1 MKKLP
6 FFLAFSLA
14 LSLVALFAYLLAE
27 MKSTSPP
34 AAPGAREPVAP
45 RARQS
50 LAKVEGAELPFGPPT
65 ALNPFEKPP
74 RKRYEGKFYRW
85 NLQEVPEGWDPEVA
99 ARIHEF
105 LEAMEYDDL
114 NGWETQKRL
123 ERARRELPEYLA
135 RLGPEAL
142 PTLGKILNV
151 EPDFVAR
158 RFVFRGIGQLG
169 PRSELAT
176 WILRGFYRAR
186 YHDPGGVSEMG
197 RLIEAM
203 GFLKNETSFE
213 LLSRQARNIEPGHDA
228 YRDKFV
234 VALGEHPRRLDAVDV
249 FADGLDDDSF
259 SVRNMS
265 AQAFGKVRAAETLDV
280 LYQAFEREAFE
291 RKNGIWVRQTILG
304 SIGKI
309 GEVES
314 IPFLEARARE
324 APERGV
330 RLSAAKAI
338 QRIYEQTGDSYAHG
352 LLRELAATE
361 PDPRIRARIRGWYES
376 L

>member
-34 AAPGAREPVAP
+34 AAPGARTPVEP
-45 RARQS
+45 RARPS
-50 LAKVEGAELPFGPPT
+50 AAKVESAELPFGPPT
-65 ALNPFEKPP
+65 TPNPFEKPP

-85 NLQEVPEGWDPEVA
+85 NLQEVPGGWDPEVA
-99 ARIHEF
+99 ARIHEL

-114 NGWETQKRL
+114 SGWETQKRL

-176 WILRGFYRAR
+176 WILRDFYRAR

-213 LLSRQARNIEPGHDA
+213 LLSRQARNTEPGHDA

-259 SVRNMS
+259 SVRNKS

-280 LYQAFEREAFE
+280 LYDAFERENIIYV
-291 RKNGIWVRQTILG
+291 KQTILG

-309 GEVES
+309 GEEES
-314 IPFLEARARE
+314 IPFLEALARE

-330 RLSAAKAI
+330 RLSAAGAI
-338 QRIYEQTGDSYAHG
+338 RRIYEQTKSSYAHG

-361 PDPRIRARIRGWYES
+361 SDPGLQARIRRWYES